1 MSSAAFSVPS
11 GSPQRVSLRRSGVK
25 PATAT
30 SSAADEAIRQVIDR
44 RRRRN
49 AGMLEPEPRASALE
63 TAIGSVSTGISG
75 SIEQLGMPQWVL
87 RAVVLGAVAVVLG
100 GAVFSMSMRAPGLHS
115 VDGLVLF
122 GSVPVPQSRISFHLI
137 GPAAADAQP
146 LAFTT
151 GKDGSFRSEGEPA
164 IPAGLYAVT
173 VDAVPRNV
181 KALPPI
187 PTTYRDPGTTPL
199 RVQITENLSGLK
211 LLIRR

>member
-1 MSSAAFSVPS
+1 MSSATFSMHS
-11 GSPQRVSLRRSGVK
+11 GSPQRISLRRSGTK
-25 PATAT
+25 PASAT
-30 SSAADEAIRQVIDR
+30 SSAADDAIRQLVDQ

-49 AGMLEPEPRASALE
+49 AGTAEPEPRQSALGN
-63 TAIGSVSTGISG
+63 AIGSVSAGISG
-75 SIEQLGMPQWVL
+75 SIEQLGMPQWVF
-87 RAVVLGAVAVVLG
+87 RAVVLGAVVVVLG
-100 GAVFSMSMRAPGLHS
+100 GAAISVSLRTPSLHS
-115 VDGLVLF
+115 VDGRVLF
-122 GSVPVPQSRISFHLI
+122 GAVPVPQSRISFHLL
-137 GPAAADAQP
+137 GPAAADAQ
-146 LAFTT
+146 LVAFTT

-187 PTTYRDPGTTPL
+187 PKTYRDPATTPL

>member
-1 MSSAAFSVPS
+1 MSSAAFSMSP
-11 GSPQRVSLRRSGVK
+11 GSPQRLSLRRSGTK
-25 PATAT
+25 PTTAT

-44 RRRRN
+44 RRKRN

-63 TAIGSVSTGISG
+63 ATIGSLSEGISG
-75 SIEQLGMPQWVL
+75 SIEQLGVPQWVF
-87 RAVVLGAVAVVLG
+87 RAVVLAAVAVVLG
-100 GAVFSMSMRAPGLHS
+100 SAVFGMAMRATTLHS
-115 VDGLVLF
+115 VDGFLLF
-122 GSVPVPQSRISFHLI
+122 GAVPVPQSRISFHLL
-137 GPAAADAQP
+137 GPAATDAQP

-173 VDAVPRNV
+173 VDAVPRNA

-187 PTTYRDPGTTPL
+187 PKNYRDPGTTPL

>member
-11 GSPQRVSLRRSGVK
+11 GSPRRVSLRHSNAQ

-49 AGMLEPEPRASALE
+49 AGLLEPEPRASALDG
-63 TAIGSVSTGISG
+63 AIHSISAGISG
-75 SIEQLGMPQWVL
+75 SIEQLGMPQWVF
-87 RAVVLGAVAVVLG
+87 RALVLGAVALVLG
-100 GAVFSMSMRAPGLHS
+100 GAVFNMALRAPGLHS

-122 GSVPVPQSRISFHLI
+122 GAVPVPQSRISFHLL
-137 GPAAADAQP
+137 GPAADDAQP
-146 LAFTT
+146 RAFTT
-151 GKDGSFRSEGEPA
+151 GKDGSFRTAGEPA

-181 KALPPI
+181 KGLPPI
-187 PTTYRDPGTTPL
+187 PQTYRDPAATPL